1 MEGPVDR
8 EECVY
13 MAKLAEQ
20 AERYD
25 EMARTPACLA
35 PPAALQAAVGRA
47 GRASSGDCVVAHWR
61 RIALRWG
68 APPAGAAARGRVARR
83 SCARRGAR
91 GLTRAARA
99 GVRRF
104 RR

>member
-35 PPAALQAAVGRA
+35 PRLLCCRPLRAAR
-47 GRASSGDCVVAHWR
+47 
-61 RIALRWG
+61 G
-68 APPAGAAARGRVARR
+68 APPRGTVLWPIGGGSRCAGARRRLALRRAAAWRGAAARA
-83 SCARRGAR
+83 GAR
-91 GLTRAARA
+91 G
-99 GVRRF
+99 G
-104 RR
+104 